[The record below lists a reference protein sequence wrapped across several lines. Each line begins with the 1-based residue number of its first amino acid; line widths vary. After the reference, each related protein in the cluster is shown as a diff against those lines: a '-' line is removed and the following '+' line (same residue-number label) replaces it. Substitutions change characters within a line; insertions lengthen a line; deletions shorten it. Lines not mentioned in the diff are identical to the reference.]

1 MTLFKVLGKDADGF
15 AARVS
20 PERLRARLTELPAPR
35 NRLHYPERM
44 DRSADLIEQWF
55 EECGL
60 GVQRQPFTVK
70 DVTGY
75 RDHKPFDKIA
85 YPRLDGENV
94 VGTQAGTGEGAV
106 VLLAH
111 YDTVRDSPGAD
122 DNTASVVALAE
133 VARLLAGRTPRL
145 DVVFAA
151 TDLEEAGFFG
161 AYALADLL
169 TQRYKV
175 RLAVNFEC
183 LAYVDATPGSQRLA
197 KGLGLFYPRQVGRIN
212 RRGRRADFLALLH
225 NGSAAG
231 PTRLLS
237 GVLASQC
244 GGIPPMTLRDPNGLP
259 LVGPWI
265 RRRIRAARHFRR
277 SDHVAFWDRGVPAVQ
292 VTDTANLRYPHYHR
306 PTDTAD
312 RLDYEHLRGVVAA
325 TAAVLA
331 HLCGHSR

>member
-1 MTLFKVLGKDADGF
+1 MTLATMLKRDADRF

-20 PERLRARLTELPAPR
+20 PEQLRTRLTQMPTPR
-35 NRLHYPERM
+35 NRLHFPERM
-44 DRSADLIEQWF
+44 DGAAELIEGWF
-55 EECGL
+55 SECGL
-60 GVQRQPFTVK
+60 EVWRQPFTVT
-70 DVTGY
+70 DVIGY
-75 RDHKPFDKIA
+75 RDHKPFDKIP
-85 YPRLDGENV
+85 YPRLDGVNV
-94 VGTQAGTGEGAV
+94 VATQAGTDEGAV

-145 DVVFAA
+145 SVVFAA

-161 AYALADLL
+161 AHALAELL
-169 TQRYKV
+169 TQRHKL

-183 LAYVDATPGSQRLA
+183 LAYVNAEPGSQNLA

-231 PTRLLS
+231 PTRMLS

-244 GGIPPMTLRDPNGLP
+244 AGVTPMRLRDPNGLP
-259 LVGPWI
+259 IVGAWI

-277 SDHVAFWDRGVPAVQ
+277 SDHVAFWDRRVPAVQ

-306 PTDTAD
+306 ATDTAD
-312 RLDYEHLRGVVAA
+312 RLDYDHLRGVVAA
-325 TAAVLA
+325 TAAVIG